1 MEHIQW
7 GGWNCARLLCDDLEL
22 IVTCDVGPRVISFGF
37 SGGANEF
44 HVKDKD
50 LGQTGGSEYR
60 GYGGH
65 RLWMA
70 PEDRVRTYTP
80 DNEPVNVAE
89 TPDGIS
95 FSSKADEF
103 GYAREIAIRTD
114 SAKRSI
120 TLTHRVH
127 NCGQETRLVAPWA
140 LTVMDVGGICLVP
153 QEPYVSHENE
163 LLPARPLVL
172 WGYTKMNDP
181 RYTWGERLIQL
192 RQDTSMGPTKFGAL
206 VKSGLVGHLN
216 GDRLFIKQFEFDPT
230 ATYPDFQCNFESFTR
245 HDMLEVESLGAL
257 RSLAPGETATM
268 VERWTLVKHALDLQ
282 DEGAVLDALSSHA
295 KITFG

>member
-22 IVTCDVGPRVISFGF
+22 IVTLDVGPRVISFGF
-37 SGGANEF
+37 NGGPNEF

-80 DNEPVNVAE
+80 DNEPVLESE
-89 TPDGIS
+89 TPSGFS
-95 FSSKADEF
+95 FSSQVDQF
-103 GYAREIAIRTD
+103 GFAREIEIHTN
-114 SAKRSI
+114 SAKRCI

-127 NCGQETRLVAPWA
+127 NRGSETRDVSPWA
-140 LTVMDVGGICLVP
+140 LTVMDVGGTCLVP
-153 QEPYVSHENE
+153 QEPYVSHEHE

-192 RQDTSMGPTKFGAL
+192 RQDATMGPTKFGTL
-206 VKSGLVGHLN
+206 VKSGIVGHLN
-216 GDRLFIKQFEFDPT
+216 GDRLFVKQFEYDPS
-230 ATYPDFQCNFESFTR
+230 AVYPDFQCNFESFTR

-257 RSLAPGETATM
+257 RSLAPGESATL
-268 VERWTLVKHALDLQ
+268 VERWTLVRQTLNLNN
-282 DEGAVLDALSSHA
+282 EVAVLDALMSHA
-295 KITFG
+295 KAAFG